1 MAGIVVISNF
11 VVGNNKKNYS
21 GIIDYYERYEEK
33 NTRIQ
38 NEKEVL
44 SEFYDYEQDGGDET
58 LFEFIN
64 NTYDNPPNIN
74 FGNYINYM
82 NKNIKSSGLFGDD
95 TNHFTSDEKEVMK
108 EAFNKGQEN
117 GSVLW
122 GNVYSFDN
130 EFLKKH
136 KLYDEETGFL
146 NEIKIKEAVR
156 SSIRTM
162 LKEEK
167 IDSSAVWCGEIHY
180 DTDNIHVHTSI
191 VEMKNTRPI
200 VMVEKMKKLGSKH
213 YEPTGEFELQP
224 KAKLKKKTL
233 DNMKS
238 VFANKLIDRSKDM
251 KAISDLRTSLHHSI
265 KLDDSKTSQI
275 KLLNTIRK
283 NLPKEK
289 SKWQYNNKEMKNLRP
304 LIDNYTMNYIKT
316 NNKKDY
322 QVYTKLLK
330 DEEDFYKDLYGE
342 GKDNRYKD
350 PSKNKL
356 EDLKGRMGNALL
368 KELKKEH
375 RSMTYKNYNGN
386 INNEK
391 TKVKNSRLV
400 DRNKYI
406 DGNLKTKSNGTIK
419 FKPPITPVKVNQA
432 VRSTFRSYRRNR
444 ELEFEHDK
452 LQSNIQRDLER
463 QRYESE
469 YGR

>member
-1 MAGIVVISNF
+1 VAGIVIVSNF
-11 VVGNNKKNYS
+11 VVGNNKKDYS

-33 NTRIQ
+33 NKRIQ
-38 NEKEVL
+38 NEKEIL
-44 SEFYDYEQDGGDET
+44 TEFNDYEKEGGDET

-64 NTYDNPPNIN
+64 NNYDNPPNID

-82 NKNIKSSGLFGDD
+82 NKNIKSSGLFGDE
-95 TNHFTSDEKEVMK
+95 TNHFTVEEKERMK
-108 EAFNKGQEN
+108 EAINKGQEN

-136 KLYDEETGFL
+136 NLYDEKTGYL

-162 LKEEK
+162 LKDEK

-200 VMVEKMKKLGSKH
+200 VMAEKMKKLGSKY
-213 YEPTGEFELQP
+213 YEATGEFELQP

-251 KAISDLRTSLHHSI
+251 KAISDLRTTLHHSI

-289 SKWQYNNKEMKNLRP
+289 NKWQYNNEAMKNLRP
-304 LIDNYTMNYIKT
+304 LIDNYTMNFIKK
-316 NNKKDY
+316 NNKEDY
-322 QVYTKLLK
+322 QLYTRLLK
-330 DEEDFYKDLYGE
+330 DEEDFYKDLYGK

-350 PSKNKL
+350 VSKNKL
-356 EDLKGRMGNALL
+356 DDLKGRMGNALL
-368 KELKKEH
+368 KELKKETQ
-375 RSMTYKNYNGN
+375 SISYKNNDDNVN
-386 INNEK
+386 IK
-391 TKVKNSRLV
+391 KVKLENTRLV
-400 DRNKYI
+400 DRSIYNNDNI
-406 DGNLKTKSNGTIK
+406 KTKFNGQIK
-419 FKPPITPVKVNQA
+419 FKTPITPIKVNQA
-432 VRSTFRSYRRNR
+432 VRSTFRSYRRDR

-452 LQSNIQRDLER
+452 LQSNIQRDIER
-463 QRYESE
+463 QKYESE